1 MPRVRTTLRAQAK
14 PSPDGLLS
22 DKDRVWAVTG
32 AVNPKDF
39 HKVVTE
45 PAIEC
50 GSSLKPLLH
59 LGLSMA
65 PMLVVPC
72 QAWPER
78 RGCSSAPQV
87 SNRPSSS
94 SLYALAVG
102 IRLRLPHSLTCL
114 RFDFRL
120 PILIVRC
127 VLVGTRSN
135 STTFKKKRSCCW
147 SATRMSSCP
156 HTRRRARLSWPSK
169 LTRRLLD
176 RIPAV

>member
-1 MPRVRTTLRAQAK
+1 MRQVGSAQYNLDLSGYYVMPRVRTTLRAQAK

-65 PMLVVPC
+65 PVLVVPC

-78 RGCSSAPQV
+78 R
-87 SNRPSSS
+87 
-94 SLYALAVG
+94 AL
-102 IRLRLPHSLTCL
+102 
-114 RFDFRL
+114 
-120 PILIVRC
+120 
-127 VLVGTRSN
+127 
-135 STTFKKKRSCCW
+135 
-147 SATRMSSCP
+147 
-156 HTRRRARLSWPSK
+156 
-169 LTRRLLD
+169 
-176 RIPAV
+176 